1 MTITRMINK
10 YMTLSKMTLN
20 KMTLSIMS
28 CTITTLTIMTIW
40 KRHSAIEIQQKILST
55 MPLSILIAITLWKMI
70 LGKMMLSK
78 MILSK
83 MALSITT
90 LNKMELTIM
99 TISMMILSTTKSALR
114 HEAQQHSTL
123 QLSAWQ
129 HSLKLTTLC
138 HTALRQLSS
147 KLKGSSL
154 LKSVYALSFAFKPNI
169 LSVINVKVV
178 MLNVVAPSYQV
189 KECLG
194 VNIGT
199 LGWFHK
205 TFFCLNLTSSFCKL
219 DHSINVAVI
228 FLCRE
233 SV

>member
-1 MTITRMINK
+1 
-10 YMTLSKMTLN
+10 
-20 KMTLSIMS
+20 
-28 CTITTLTIMTIW
+28 
-40 KRHSAIEIQQKILST
+40 
-55 MPLSILIAITLWKMI
+55 
-70 LGKMMLSK
+70 

-83 MALSITT
+83 MSLSITT

-99 TISMMILSTTKSALR
+99 TISMMTLSTTKSALW
-114 HEAQQHSTL
+114 HAAQQHSTL
-123 QLSAWQ
+123 QISAWQ

-138 HTALRQLSS
+138 HTALWQLSS

-194 VNIGT
+194 AQQHSTLQLSAWRHSLKLTTLCHTALCQLASQLKGSSLLNTVYALPFVFKPTILSVIEVKVVTVNVVAPSYQVKECLGVNIGT
-199 LGWFHK
+199 LG
-205 TFFCLNLTSSFCKL
+205 
-219 DHSINVAVI
+219 
-228 FLCRE
+228 
-233 SV
+233 